1 MQDAGHDSTPTPYA
15 YPLLIK
21 QLLHTTFIQAP
32 DQEIVYRGQLRM
44 TYTTMRERIARLANG
59 LHDLGVR
66 HGTTVAVMD
75 WDSHR
80 YLESYFAVPMMG
92 AVLQTVNV
100 RLSHAEIAY
109 TINHSGAEV
118 LFVHTDFLPVVEAI
132 KDQLETV
139 RVFVWIDEPGSD
151 ACEHTIPFATEYEA
165 MLAASA
171 THYDFPDFD
180 ENTRATTFYT
190 TGTTGLPK
198 GVYFSHRQLVLHT
211 ITLMAALASPV
222 AGQRFHRGDVYMPL
236 TPMFHV
242 HAWGMPYIAT
252 VLGVKQ
258 VYPGRYVPERLVQL
272 VRDEGVTFSHCV
284 STILHM
290 LLSCDEAKHVDLG
303 KWKVV
308 IGGGALPHGLA
319 RAALDRGID
328 VFVGYGMS
336 ETCPVLSLAQLPL
349 HTEPLDLD
357 EEVRLR
363 CKTGFP
369 VPLVDLRIVNEH
381 MEDVP
386 RDGKAYGEIVVRTP
400 WLTQGY
406 LNNPEASAQLWAGG
420 YLHTQDIAN
429 IDTTGNVQITDRIKD
444 VIKSG
449 GEWISSLEIESL
461 ISLHPGVAEVAV
473 IGIKDEKW
481 GERPVALVVL
491 RQDAQVSEDDV
502 KQHVLGFSKTGQISK
517 YAVPQIVRFVDAL
530 QKTSVGKTNKKWL
543 REQFA

>member
-1 MQDAGHDSTPTPYA
+1 
-15 YPLLIK
+15 
-21 QLLHTTFIQAP
+21 
-32 DQEIVYRGQLRM
+32 
-44 TYTTMRERIARLANG
+44 
-59 LHDLGVR
+59 
-66 HGTTVAVMD
+66 
-75 WDSHR
+75 
-80 YLESYFAVPMMG
+80 
-92 AVLQTVNV
+92 
-100 RLSHAEIAY
+100 
-109 TINHSGAEV
+109 
-118 LFVHTDFLPVVEAI
+118 
-132 KDQLETV
+132 
-139 RVFVWIDEPGSD
+139 
-151 ACEHTIPFATEYEA
+151 
-165 MLAASA
+165 
-171 THYDFPDFD
+171 
-180 ENTRATTFYT
+180 
-190 TGTTGLPK
+190 
-198 GVYFSHRQLVLHT
+198 
-211 ITLMAALASPV
+211 
-222 AGQRFHRGDVYMPL
+222 
-236 TPMFHV
+236 
-242 HAWGMPYIAT
+242 
-252 VLGVKQ
+252 
-258 VYPGRYVPERLVQL
+258 
-272 VRDEGVTFSHCV
+272 
-284 STILHM
+284 
-290 LLSCDEAKHVDLG
+290 VDLG

-429 IDTTGNVQITDRIKD
+429 IDPTGNVQITDRIKD